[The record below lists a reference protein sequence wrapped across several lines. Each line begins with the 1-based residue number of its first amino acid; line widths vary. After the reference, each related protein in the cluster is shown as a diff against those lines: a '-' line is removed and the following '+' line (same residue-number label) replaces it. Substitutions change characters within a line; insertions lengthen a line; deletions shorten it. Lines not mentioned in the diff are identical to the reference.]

1 MAEHAPEHPFRYD
14 LAAGV
19 AATLLGLVSFWVFH
33 TIWILNIPAVFFEG
47 LIFASVA
54 AVALA
59 WAVRSTRRRRPFD
72 DTVAVGSA
80 LGILIW
86 LTLVPYE
93 VVGAVWGPLP
103 DARGLVETLIVLPVI
118 FLAAPVGAAFG
129 WGLTKAA
136 RPTVACATAAFAL
149 NFTVGSAIA
158 FAGGRG
164 INLGLFLWLLPTSVL
179 AGVGYTATRST
190 LVARRH

>member
-1 MAEHAPEHPFRYD
+1 MAEHAPDHPFRFD

-19 AATLLGLVSFWVFH
+19 AATLLGLVSFWFFH

-47 LIFASVA
+47 RIFASVA
-54 AVALA
+54 AVVLA

-86 LTLVPYE
+86 LPLVPYE
-93 VVGAVWGPLP
+93 VVGALWGPLP
-103 DARGLVETLIVLPVI
+103 DAQGLVETLKVLPVA

-158 FAGGRG
+158 FDGGRG
-164 INLGLFLWLLPTSVL
+164 NNLGLFFWLFPASVL
-179 AGVGYTATRST
+179 AGVAYTATHSA
-190 LVARRH
+190 LVTRRR